1 MSLVARVVPDVTGVD
16 KVFDYLI
23 PSELLGAI
31 AIGDRVRV
39 PLHGRNVP
47 GWVTEIGST
56 DGGFTDVDSAKLRFV
71 IKRLGFGPSTEVV
84 QLAQWA
90 SHRWCGRLRA
100 FFVAASPSTLV
111 ATLPTARYQR
121 AQVKVVG
128 DVDVANAVGESRS
141 LLVQRGPLK
150 SPVDVMVGAA
160 MHGPSLVI
168 VPTVLRARL
177 FASSLKRH
185 GFSVAVLPDEWD
197 SAAGG
202 VDVVIGSRT
211 AVFARVP
218 HLHSLV
224 VIDEHDDSLREERTP
239 TWHAR
244 DIAIERAQQLN
255 ISCVLVSALP
265 SVAAKAWAGDRV
277 LKSDNHETDS
287 EWPTIALIDRT
298 LDERWSNSL
307 LSSEFIAELRDHSRR
322 IVAVLN
328 TKGRARLLA
337 CASCKSLAR
346 CAQCDAAVE
355 IGSTGQFSCPRC
367 STSRPQVCVK
377 CSSAKFLTL
386 KPGVSKLREE
396 IAQAAGRKL
405 ADVVEVTGAGD
416 DAMAIDQTKMLFV
429 GTEAALHRVHEADTV
444 VFLDI
449 DQELSAP
456 RYRASEIVGS
466 LLVHAARLVGRSERG
481 GKVMV
486 QTHSVDS
493 PVLQAMATLRIDQ
506 YLQSVSEMRSF
517 MKLPPFGA
525 LAQLSGTNIDDA
537 IHELQKNVF
546 VNVSAASDG
555 SYLVKASDWQVLA
568 DALSE
573 IEPAKGVRLK
583 VQVDPARV

>member
-31 AIGDRVRV
+31 AVGDRVRV

-47 GWVTEIGST
+47 GWVTEIGSS
-56 DGGFTDVDSAKLRFV
+56 DGGFTDVDSAKLRSV
-71 IKRLGFGPSTEVV
+71 IKRLGFGPSNEVV

-160 MHGPSLVI
+160 LHGPSLVI

-218 HLHSLV
+218 HLHSVV

-346 CAQCDAAVE
+346 CVQCDAAVE
-355 IGSTGQFSCPRC
+355 IGATGQFSCPRC
-367 STSRPQVCVK
+367 STQRPQVCAK

-506 YLQSVSEMRSF
+506 YLQSVSEMRNF

>member
-31 AIGDRVRV
+31 AVGDRVRV

-47 GWVTEIGST
+47 GWVTEIGSS
-56 DGGFTDVDSAKLRFV
+56 DDGFTGVDSAKLRSV
-71 IKRLGFGPSTEVV
+71 IKRLGFGPSNEVV
-84 QLAQWA
+84 QLAKWA

-111 ATLPTARYQR
+111 STLPTARYQR

-150 SPVDVMVGAA
+150 SPVEVMVGAA
-160 MHGPSLVI
+160 LHGPSLVI

-218 HLHSLV
+218 HLHSVV

-346 CAQCDAAVE
+346 CVQCDAAVE
-355 IGSTGQFSCPRC
+355 IGATGQFSCPRC
-367 STSRPQVCVK
+367 STQRPQVCAK

-466 LLVHAARLVGRSERG
+466 LLVHAARLVGRSERV

-506 YLQSVSEMRSF
+506 YLQSVSEMRNF

>member
-23 PSELLGAI
+23 PSELHEVIG
-31 AIGDRVRV
+31 IGDRVRV

-47 GWVTEIGST
+47 GWVVAIGST
-56 DGGFTDVDSAKLRFV
+56 TDGFTEVDETKLRSV
-71 IKRLGFGPSTEVV
+71 VKRLGFGPSAEIV

-121 AQVKVVG
+121 DQVKVEG
-128 DVDVANAVGESRS
+128 DTAVSLAVSESRS

-150 SPVDVMVGAA
+150 SPIDVLVGAA
-160 MHGPSLVI
+160 LVGPTLVI
-168 VPTVLRARL
+168 VPTIVRARL
-177 FASSLKRH
+177 FAASLKRH
-185 GFSVAVLPDEWD
+185 GFTVAVLPDDWN

-218 HLHSLV
+218 GLRSII

-244 DIAIERAQQLN
+244 DIAIERAN
-255 ISCVLVSALP
+255 EANASCILVSALP
-265 SVAAKAWAGDRV
+265 SVAAKVWANGRV
-277 LKSDNHETDS
+277 VKSDEHETQS
-287 EWPTIALIDRT
+287 EWPSIQLIDRT
-298 LDERWSNSL
+298 VDERWSNSL

-322 IVAVLN
+322 IVVVLN

-346 CAQCDAAVE
+346 CGNCDAAVE
-355 IGSTGQFSCPRC
+355 IGAQGQFSCPRC
-367 STSRPQVCVK
+367 SVERPQVCVK

-396 IAQAAGRKL
+396 IAQAAGRKVS
-405 ADVVEVTGAGD
+405 DVVEVTAGGD
-416 DAMAIDQTKMLFV
+416 NETAVDQAKMLYV
-429 GTEAALHRVHEADTV
+429 GTEAALHRLHDADTV

-449 DQELSAP
+449 DQELAAP
-456 RYRASEIVGS
+456 RYRASEIVGT
-466 LLVHAARLVGRSERG
+466 LLVHAARLVGRSHRG

-506 YLQSVSEMRSF
+506 YLQSVTEMRRS

-525 LAQLSGTNIDDA
+525 LAQLSGSSIDEA
-537 IHELQKNVF
+537 MEELQRNVF
-546 VNVSAASDG
+546 VHVSASSRG
-555 SYLVKASDWQVLA
+555 SYLVRAADWQVLA
-568 DALSE
+568 DVLSE
-573 IEPAKGVRLK
+573 VEVPKGVRLK
-583 VQVDPARV
+583 VEVDPGRV

>member
-23 PSELLGAI
+23 PSELQDVI

-47 GWVTEIGST
+47 GWVSEIGST
-56 DGGFTDVDSAKLRFV
+56 SDGFTDVGEAKLRAV
-71 IKRLGFGPSTEVV
+71 IKRLGVGPSSEVV
-84 QLAQWA
+84 QLAKWA

-111 ATLPTARYQR
+111 AVLPTARYQR
-121 AQVKVVG
+121 SQVKAAADPEVSL
-128 DVDVANAVGESRS
+128 AVRELRS

-160 MHGPSLVI
+160 VVGPTLVI
-168 VPTVLRARL
+168 VPTVVRARL
-177 FASSLKRH
+177 FAASLKRH
-185 GFSVAVLPDEWD
+185 GLTVAVLPDEWD

-218 HLHSLV
+218 QLCSVV

-244 DIAIERAQQLN
+244 DVAIERAQRLN
-255 ISCVLVSALP
+255 ISCILVSALP
-265 SVAAKAWAGDRV
+265 SVAAKVWAGDRV
-277 LKSDNHETDS
+277 VKTVGQEVAS
-287 EWPTIALIDRT
+287 EWPTIQLIDRT
-298 LDERWSNSL
+298 QDERWSNSL

-346 CAQCDAAVE
+346 CSSCDAAVE
-355 IGSTGQFSCPRC
+355 IGATGQFSCPRC
-367 STSRPQVCVK
+367 ATERPQVCVK

-396 IAQAAGRKL
+396 IAQAAGRKI
-405 ADVVEVTGAGD
+405 AEVVEVTGGAD
-416 DAMAIDQTKMLFV
+416 SVSIDQSKMLFV

-449 DQELSAP
+449 DQELAAP

-466 LLVHAARLVGRSERG
+466 LLVHASRLVGRSEIG

-493 PVLQAMATLRIDQ
+493 PVLQAMATLRIDE

-525 LAQLSGTNIDDA
+525 LAQLSGTNIDVA
-537 IHELQKNVF
+537 INELHNNVF
-546 VNVSAASDG
+546 VHVSASNYG

-573 IEPAKGVRLK
+573 LEAVKGVRLK

>member
-23 PSELLGAI
+23 PSELQEVIGV
-31 AIGDRVRV
+31 GDRVRV

-47 GWVTEIGST
+47 GWVTAIGST
-56 DGGFTDVDSAKLRFV
+56 SEGFTEVDETKLRSV
-71 IKRLGFGPSTEVV
+71 IKRLGFGPSGEIV
-84 QLAQWA
+84 QLALWA

-121 AQVKVVG
+121 DQVKVAG
-128 DVDVANAVGESRS
+128 DAAISLAVIESRS

-150 SPVDVMVGAA
+150 SPVDVLVGAA
-160 MHGPSLVI
+160 LSGPTLVI
-168 VPTVLRARL
+168 VPTVVRARL
-177 FASSLKRH
+177 FAASLKRH
-185 GFSVAVLPDEWD
+185 GFTVAVMPDEWG

-202 VDVVIGSRT
+202 VDVAIGSRT

-218 HLHSLV
+218 DLRSIV

-244 DIAIERAQQLN
+244 DVAIERAKQLN
-255 ISCVLVSALP
+255 ISCVLMSALP
-265 SVAAKAWAGDRV
+265 SVAAKAWANDRV
-277 LKSDNHETDS
+277 LQSGEQEVQS
-287 EWPTIALIDRT
+287 EWPRIQLIDRT

-307 LSSEFIAELRDHSRR
+307 LSSDFIAELRDHSRR
-322 IVAVLN
+322 IVVVLN

-346 CAQCDAAVE
+346 CANCDAAVE
-355 IGSTGQFSCPRC
+355 TGAEGQFSCPRC
-367 STSRPQVCVK
+367 FVQRPQVCIK

-396 IAQAAGRKL
+396 IAQAAGRKVS
-405 ADVVEVTGAGD
+405 DVVEVSGSSN
-416 DAMAIDQTKMLFV
+416 DADALDQAKMLFV

-449 DQELSAP
+449 DQELAAP

-466 LLVHAARLVGRSERG
+466 LLVHAARLVGRSDRG

-486 QTHSVDS
+486 QTHSIDS
-493 PVLQAMATLRIDQ
+493 PVLQAMSTLHIDE
-506 YLQSVSEMRSF
+506 YLQSVSDMRRF
-517 MKLPPFGA
+517 MELPPFGA

-537 IHELQKNVF
+537 IEELRRNVF
-546 VNVSAASDG
+546 VHVSAGSDG
-555 SYLVKASDWQVLA
+555 SYLVKAADWQVLA

-573 IEPAKGVRLK
+573 VEASKGVRLK

>member
-23 PSELLGAI
+23 PSELHEVIG
-31 AIGDRVRV
+31 IGDRVRV

-47 GWVTEIGST
+47 GWVVAIGST
-56 DGGFTDVDSAKLRFV
+56 TDGFTEVDETKLRSV
-71 IKRLGFGPSTEVV
+71 VKRLGFGPSAEIV

-121 AQVKVVG
+121 DQVKVEG
-128 DVDVANAVGESRS
+128 DTAVSLAVSESRS

-150 SPVDVMVGAA
+150 SPIDVLVGAA
-160 MHGPSLVI
+160 LVGPTLVI
-168 VPTVLRARL
+168 VPTIVRARL
-177 FASSLKRH
+177 FAASLKRH
-185 GFSVAVLPDEWD
+185 GFTVAVLPDDWN

-218 HLHSLV
+218 GLRSII

-244 DIAIERAQQLN
+244 DIAIERAN
-255 ISCVLVSALP
+255 EANASCILVSALP
-265 SVAAKAWAGDRV
+265 SVAAKVWANGRV
-277 LKSDNHETDS
+277 VKSDERETQS
-287 EWPTIALIDRT
+287 EWPSIQLIDRT
-298 LDERWSNSL
+298 VDERWSNSL

-322 IVAVLN
+322 IVVVLN

-346 CAQCDAAVE
+346 CGNCDAAVE
-355 IGSTGQFSCPRC
+355 IGAQGQFSCPRC
-367 STSRPQVCVK
+367 SVERPQVCVK

-396 IAQAAGRKL
+396 IAQAAGRKVS
-405 ADVVEVTGAGD
+405 DVVEVTAGGD
-416 DAMAIDQTKMLFV
+416 NETAVDQAKMLYV
-429 GTEAALHRVHEADTV
+429 GTEAALHRLHDADTV

-449 DQELSAP
+449 DQELAAP
-456 RYRASEIVGS
+456 RYRASEIVGT
-466 LLVHAARLVGRSERG
+466 LLVHAARLVGRSHRG

-506 YLQSVSEMRSF
+506 YLQSVTEMRRS

-525 LAQLSGTNIDDA
+525 LAQLSGSSIDGA
-537 IHELQKNVF
+537 MEELQRNVF
-546 VNVSAASDG
+546 VHVSASSSG
-555 SYLVKASDWQVLA
+555 SYLVRAADWQVLA
-568 DALSE
+568 DVLSE
-573 IEPAKGVRLK
+573 VEVPKGVRLK
-583 VQVDPARV
+583 VEVDPGRV

>member
-23 PSELLGAI
+23 PSELQDVI

-47 GWVTEIGST
+47 GWVSEIGST
-56 DGGFTDVDSAKLRFV
+56 SDGFTDVGEAKLRAV
-71 IKRLGFGPSTEVV
+71 IKRLGVGPSSEVV
-84 QLAQWA
+84 QLSKWA

-111 ATLPTARYQR
+111 AVLPTARYQR
-121 AQVKVVG
+121 SQVKAAADPEVSL
-128 DVDVANAVGESRS
+128 AVRELRS

-160 MHGPSLVI
+160 VVGPTLVI
-168 VPTVLRARL
+168 VPTVVRARL
-177 FASSLKRH
+177 FAASLKRH
-185 GFSVAVLPDEWD
+185 GLTVAVLPDEWD

-218 HLHSLV
+218 QLCSVV

-244 DIAIERAQQLN
+244 DVAMERAQRLN
-255 ISCVLVSALP
+255 ISCILVSALP
-265 SVAAKAWAGDRV
+265 SVAAKVWAGDRV
-277 LKSDNHETDS
+277 VKSVEQEVAS
-287 EWPTIALIDRT
+287 EWPTIQLIDRT
-298 LDERWSNSL
+298 QDERWSNSL
-307 LSSEFIAELRDHSRR
+307 LSSDFIAELRDHSRR

-346 CAQCDAAVE
+346 CSSCDAAVE
-355 IGSTGQFSCPRC
+355 IGATGQFSCPRC
-367 STSRPQVCVK
+367 ATERPQVCLK

-396 IAQAAGRKL
+396 IAQAAGRKI
-405 ADVVEVTGAGD
+405 AEVVEVTGGAD
-416 DAMAIDQTKMLFV
+416 SVSIDQSKMLFV

-449 DQELSAP
+449 DQELAAP

-466 LLVHAARLVGRSERG
+466 LLVHASRLVGRSEIG

-493 PVLQAMATLRIDQ
+493 PVLQAMATLRIDE

-525 LAQLSGTNIDDA
+525 LAQLSGTNIDVA
-537 IHELQKNVF
+537 MNELHNNVF
-546 VNVSAASDG
+546 VHVSASNDG

-573 IEPAKGVRLK
+573 LEAVKGVRLK

>member
-23 PSELLGAI
+23 PSELQDVI

-47 GWVTEIGST
+47 GWVSEIGST
-56 DGGFTDVDSAKLRFV
+56 SDGFTDVGEAKLRAV
-71 IKRLGFGPSTEVV
+71 IKRLGVGPSSEVV
-84 QLAQWA
+84 QLSKWA

-111 ATLPTARYQR
+111 AVLPTARYQR
-121 AQVKVVG
+121 SQVKAAG
-128 DVDVANAVGESRS
+128 DPEVSLAVRELRS

-160 MHGPSLVI
+160 VVGPTLVI
-168 VPTVLRARL
+168 VPTVVRARL
-177 FASSLKRH
+177 FAASLKRH
-185 GFSVAVLPDEWD
+185 GLTVAVLPDEWD

-218 HLHSLV
+218 QLCSVV

-244 DIAIERAQQLN
+244 DVAMERAQRLN
-255 ISCVLVSALP
+255 ISCILVSALP
-265 SVAAKAWAGDRV
+265 SVAAKVWAGDRIV
-277 LKSDNHETDS
+277 KSVEQEVAS
-287 EWPTIALIDRT
+287 EWPTIQLIDRT
-298 LDERWSNSL
+298 QDERWSNSL
-307 LSSEFIAELRDHSRR
+307 LSSDFIAELRDHSRR

-346 CAQCDAAVE
+346 CSSCDAAVE
-355 IGSTGQFSCPRC
+355 IGATGQFSCPRC
-367 STSRPQVCVK
+367 ATERPQVCLK
-377 CSSAKFLTL
+377 CSSTKFLTL

-396 IAQAAGRKL
+396 IAQAAGRKI
-405 ADVVEVTGAGD
+405 AEVVEVTGGAD
-416 DAMAIDQTKMLFV
+416 SVSIDQSKMLFV

-449 DQELSAP
+449 DQELAAP

-466 LLVHAARLVGRSERG
+466 LLVHASRLVGRSEIG

-493 PVLQAMATLRIDQ
+493 PVLQAMATLRIDE

-525 LAQLSGTNIDDA
+525 LAQLSGTNIDVA
-537 IHELQKNVF
+537 MNELHNNVF
-546 VNVSAASDG
+546 VHVSASNDG

-573 IEPAKGVRLK
+573 LEAVKGVRLK

>member
-1 MSLVARVVPDVTGVD
+1 MTLVARVVPDVTGVD

-23 PSELLGAI
+23 PSELQDAI
-31 AIGDRVRV
+31 GVGDRVRV

-47 GWVTEIGST
+47 GWVTAIGST
-56 DGGFTDVDSAKLRFV
+56 SEGFSDVDETKLRAV
-71 IKRLGFGPSTEVV
+71 IKRLGFGPSAEIV
-84 QLAQWA
+84 QFAQWA

-100 FFVAASPSTLV
+100 FYVAASPSTLV
-111 ATLPTARYQR
+111 ATLPTARYLR
-121 AQVKVVG
+121 DQVKVAG
-128 DVDVANAVGESRS
+128 DAAVSLAVGESRS

-150 SPVDVMVGAA
+150 SPIDVMVGSALV
-160 MHGPSLVI
+160 GPTLVI
-168 VPTVLRARL
+168 VPTVIRARL
-177 FASSLKRH
+177 FAASLKRH
-185 GFSVAVLPDEWD
+185 GFTVAVLPDEWS

-218 HLHSLV
+218 DLRSIV

-244 DIAIERAQQLN
+244 DVAIERANQAN
-255 ISCVLVSALP
+255 VSCILVSALP
-265 SVAAKAWAGDRV
+265 SIAAKVWAGDRV
-277 LKSDNHETDS
+277 LKSDELEMQS
-287 EWPTIALIDRT
+287 EWPHIQLIDRT

-307 LSSEFIAELRDHSRR
+307 LSSDFIAELRDHSRR
-322 IVAVLN
+322 IVVVLN

-346 CAQCDAAVE
+346 CASCDAAVE
-355 IGSTGQFSCPRC
+355 IGAEGHFSCPRC
-367 STSRPQVCVK
+367 STQRPQVCMK

-396 IAQAAGRKL
+396 IAQAAGRKINE
-405 ADVVEVTGAGD
+405 VVEVTGGGD
-416 DAMAIDQTKMLFV
+416 DAVAIDQSIMLFV

-449 DQELSAP
+449 DQELAAP

-466 LLVHAARLVGRSERG
+466 LLVHAARLVGRSDRG

-486 QTHSVDS
+486 QTHSIDS

-525 LAQLSGTNIDDA
+525 LAQLSGTNIDEV
-537 IHELQKNVF
+537 IEELQRNVF
-546 VNVSAASDG
+546 VHVSASSDG
-555 SYLVKASDWQVLA
+555 SYLVKATDWQVLA

-573 IEPAKGVRLK
+573 VEAAKGVRLK

>member
-23 PSELLGAI
+23 PSELHDAI

-56 DGGFTDVDSAKLRFV
+56 DGGFTDVDSAKLRSV

-160 MHGPSLVI
+160 LHGPSLVI

-218 HLHSLV
+218 HLHSVV

-346 CAQCDAAVE
+346 CVQCDAAVE
-355 IGSTGQFSCPRC
+355 IGGTGQFSCPRC
-367 STSRPQVCVK
+367 STQRPQVCAK

-506 YLQSVSEMRSF
+506 YLQSVSEMRNF

-568 DALSE
+568 DAISE

>member
-23 PSELLGAI
+23 PSELLDAI

-537 IHELQKNVF
+537 IHVLQKNVF

>member
-23 PSELLGAI
+23 PSELHEVIG
-31 AIGDRVRV
+31 IGDRVRV

-47 GWVTEIGST
+47 GWVVAIGST
-56 DGGFTDVDSAKLRFV
+56 TDGFTEVDETKLRSV
-71 IKRLGFGPSTEVV
+71 VKRLGFGPSAEIV

-121 AQVKVVG
+121 DQVKVEG
-128 DVDVANAVGESRS
+128 DTAVSLAVSESRS

-150 SPVDVMVGAA
+150 SPIDVLVGAA
-160 MHGPSLVI
+160 LVGPTLVI
-168 VPTVLRARL
+168 VPTIVRARL
-177 FASSLKRH
+177 FAASLKRH
-185 GFSVAVLPDEWD
+185 GFTVAVLPDDWN

-218 HLHSLV
+218 GLRSII

-244 DIAIERAQQLN
+244 DIAIERAN
-255 ISCVLVSALP
+255 EANASCILVSALP
-265 SVAAKAWAGDRV
+265 SVAAKVWANGRV
-277 LKSDNHETDS
+277 VKSDEHETQS
-287 EWPTIALIDRT
+287 EWPSIQLIDRT
-298 LDERWSNSL
+298 VDERWSNSL
-307 LSSEFIAELRDHSRR
+307 LSSEFIAELRNHSRR
-322 IVAVLN
+322 IVVVLN

-346 CAQCDAAVE
+346 CGNCDAAVE
-355 IGSTGQFSCPRC
+355 IGAQGQFSCPRC
-367 STSRPQVCVK
+367 SVERPQVCVK

-396 IAQAAGRKL
+396 IAQAAGRKVS
-405 ADVVEVTGAGD
+405 DVVEVTAGGD
-416 DAMAIDQTKMLFV
+416 NETAVDQAKMLYV
-429 GTEAALHRVHEADTV
+429 GTEAALHRLHDADTV

-449 DQELSAP
+449 DQELAAP
-456 RYRASEIVGS
+456 RYRASEIVGT
-466 LLVHAARLVGRSERG
+466 LLVHAARLVGRSHRG

-506 YLQSVSEMRSF
+506 YLQSVTEMRRS

-525 LAQLSGTNIDDA
+525 LAQLSGSSIDEA
-537 IHELQKNVF
+537 MEELQRNVF
-546 VNVSAASDG
+546 VHVSASSSG
-555 SYLVKASDWQVLA
+555 SYLVRAADWQVLA
-568 DALSE
+568 DVLSE
-573 IEPAKGVRLK
+573 VEVPKGVRLK
-583 VQVDPARV
+583 VEVDPGRV

>member
-1 MSLVARVVPDVTGVD
+1 
-16 KVFDYLI
+16 
-23 PSELLGAI
+23 
-31 AIGDRVRV
+31 
-39 PLHGRNVP
+39 
-47 GWVTEIGST
+47 
-56 DGGFTDVDSAKLRFV
+56 
-71 IKRLGFGPSTEVV
+71 
-84 QLAQWA
+84 
-90 SHRWCGRLRA
+90 
-100 FFVAASPSTLV
+100 
-111 ATLPTARYQR
+111 
-121 AQVKVVG
+121 
-128 DVDVANAVGESRS
+128 
-141 LLVQRGPLK
+141 
-150 SPVDVMVGAA
+150 MVGAA
-160 MHGPSLVI
+160 LNGATLVI
-168 VPTVLRARL
+168 VPTVIRARL
-177 FASSLKRH
+177 FAASLKRH
-185 GFSVAVLPDEWD
+185 GFSVAILPDEWD

-218 HLHSLV
+218 NLCSV
-224 VIDEHDDSLREERTP
+224 VVVDEYDDSLREERTP
-239 TWHAR
+239 SWHAR
-244 DIAIERAQQLN
+244 DIAIERARQLG

-265 SVAAKAWAGDRV
+265 SVTAKVWAGDRV
-277 LKSDNHETDS
+277 LKSADQETHS
-287 EWPTIALIDRT
+287 EWPQILLIDRT

-346 CAQCDAAVE
+346 CAQCDAAIE
-355 IGSTGQFSCPRC
+355 IGTNGQFSCPRC
-367 STSRPQVCVK
+367 STQRPQVCTK

-405 ADVVEVTGAGD
+405 SDVVEVTGAGD
-416 DAMAIDQTKMLFV
+416 DAVAVNQSKMLFV

-449 DQELSAP
+449 DQELAAP

-466 LLVHAARLVGRSERG
+466 LLVHAARLVGRSELG
-481 GKVMV
+481 GKVLV

-493 PVLQAMATLRIDQ
+493 PVLQAMATLRIDK
-506 YLQSVSEMRSF
+506 YLQSVSEMRNF

-525 LAQLSGTNIDDA
+525 LAQLSGTNIDKAVSD
-537 IHELQKNVF
+537 LQKNVF
-546 VNVSAASDG
+546 VHVSAANDG

-568 DALSE
+568 DALCE
-573 IEPAKGVRLK
+573 IEAVKGVRLK

>member
-31 AIGDRVRV
+31 AVGDRVRV

-47 GWVTEIGST
+47 GWVTEIGSS
-56 DGGFTDVDSAKLRFV
+56 DGGFTDVDSAKLRSV

-160 MHGPSLVI
+160 LHGPSLVI

-218 HLHSLV
+218 HLHSVV

-346 CAQCDAAVE
+346 CVQCDAAVE
-355 IGSTGQFSCPRC
+355 IGATGQFSCPRC
-367 STSRPQVCVK
+367 STQRPQVCAK

-506 YLQSVSEMRSF
+506 YLQSVSEMRNF

>member
-23 PSELLGAI
+23 PSELQDVI

-47 GWVTEIGST
+47 GWVSEIGST
-56 DGGFTDVDSAKLRFV
+56 SDGFTDVGEAKLRAV
-71 IKRLGFGPSTEVV
+71 IKRLGVGPSSEVV
-84 QLAQWA
+84 QLSKWA

-111 ATLPTARYQR
+111 AVLPTARYQR
-121 AQVKVVG
+121 SQVKAAADPEVSL
-128 DVDVANAVGESRS
+128 AVRELRS

-160 MHGPSLVI
+160 VVGPTLVI
-168 VPTVLRARL
+168 VPTVVRARL
-177 FASSLKRH
+177 FAASLKRH
-185 GFSVAVLPDEWD
+185 GLTVAVLPDEWD

-218 HLHSLV
+218 QLCSVV

-244 DIAIERAQQLN
+244 DVAMERAQRLN
-255 ISCVLVSALP
+255 ISCILVSALP
-265 SVAAKAWAGDRV
+265 SVAAKVWAGDRV
-277 LKSDNHETDS
+277 VKSVEQEVAS
-287 EWPTIALIDRT
+287 EWPTIQLIDRT
-298 LDERWSNSL
+298 QDERWSNSL
-307 LSSEFIAELRDHSRR
+307 LSSDFIAELRDHSRR

-346 CAQCDAAVE
+346 CSSCDAAVE
-355 IGSTGQFSCPRC
+355 IGATGQFSCPRC
-367 STSRPQVCVK
+367 ATERPQVCLK
-377 CSSAKFLTL
+377 CSSTKFLTL

-396 IAQAAGRKL
+396 IAQAAGRKI
-405 ADVVEVTGAGD
+405 AEVVEVTGGAD
-416 DAMAIDQTKMLFV
+416 SVSIDQSKMLFV

-449 DQELSAP
+449 DQELAAP

-466 LLVHAARLVGRSERG
+466 LLVHASRLVGRSEIG

-506 YLQSVSEMRSF
+506 YLQSVSKMRSF

-525 LAQLSGTNIDDA
+525 LAQLSGTNIDVA
-537 IHELQKNVF
+537 MNELHNNVF
-546 VNVSAASDG
+546 VHVSASNDG

-573 IEPAKGVRLK
+573 LEAVKGVRLK

>member
-23 PSELLGAI
+23 PSELHEVIG
-31 AIGDRVRV
+31 IGDRVRV

-47 GWVTEIGST
+47 GWVVAIGST
-56 DGGFTDVDSAKLRFV
+56 TDGFTEVDETKLRSV
-71 IKRLGFGPSTEVV
+71 VKRLGFGPSAEIV

-121 AQVKVVG
+121 DQVKVEG
-128 DVDVANAVGESRS
+128 DTAVSLAVSESRS

-150 SPVDVMVGAA
+150 SPIDVLVGAA
-160 MHGPSLVI
+160 LVGPTLVI
-168 VPTVLRARL
+168 VPTIVRARL
-177 FASSLKRH
+177 FAASLKRH
-185 GFSVAVLPDEWD
+185 GFTVAVLPDDWN

-218 HLHSLV
+218 GLRSII

-244 DIAIERAQQLN
+244 DIAIERAN
-255 ISCVLVSALP
+255 EANASCILVSALP
-265 SVAAKAWAGDRV
+265 SVAAKVWANGRV
-277 LKSDNHETDS
+277 VKSDERETQS
-287 EWPTIALIDRT
+287 EWPSIQLIDRT
-298 LDERWSNSL
+298 VDERWSNSL

-322 IVAVLN
+322 IVVVLN

-346 CAQCDAAVE
+346 CGNCDAAVE
-355 IGSTGQFSCPRC
+355 IGAQGQFSCPRC
-367 STSRPQVCVK
+367 SVERPQVCVK

-396 IAQAAGRKL
+396 IAQAAGRKVS
-405 ADVVEVTGAGD
+405 DVVEVTAGGD
-416 DAMAIDQTKMLFV
+416 NETAVDQAKMLYV
-429 GTEAALHRVHEADTV
+429 GTEAALHRLHDADTV

-449 DQELSAP
+449 DQELAAP
-456 RYRASEIVGS
+456 RYRASEIVGT
-466 LLVHAARLVGRSERG
+466 LLVHAARLVGRSHRG

-506 YLQSVSEMRSF
+506 YLQSVTEMRRS

-525 LAQLSGTNIDDA
+525 LAQLSGSSIDEA
-537 IHELQKNVF
+537 IEELQRNVF
-546 VNVSAASDG
+546 VHVSASSSG
-555 SYLVKASDWQVLA
+555 SYLVRAADWQVLA
-568 DALSE
+568 DVLSE
-573 IEPAKGVRLK
+573 VEVPKGVRLK
-583 VQVDPARV
+583 VEVDPGRV

>member
-31 AIGDRVRV
+31 AVGDRVRV

-56 DGGFTDVDSAKLRFV
+56 DGGFTDVDSAKLRSV
-71 IKRLGFGPSTEVV
+71 IKRLGFGPSNEVV

-111 ATLPTARYQR
+111 STLPTARYQR

-160 MHGPSLVI
+160 LHGPSLVI

-218 HLHSLV
+218 HLHSVV

-298 LDERWSNSL
+298 LDEQWSNSL
-307 LSSEFIAELRDHSRR
+307 LSSEFIAEIRDHSRR

-337 CASCKSLAR
+337 CAGCKSLAR
-346 CAQCDAAVE
+346 CVQCDAAVE
-355 IGSTGQFSCPRC
+355 IGATGQFSCPRC
-367 STSRPQVCVK
+367 STQRPQVCAK

-506 YLQSVSEMRSF
+506 YLQSVSEMRNF

>member
-1 MSLVARVVPDVTGVD
+1 
-16 KVFDYLI
+16 
-23 PSELLGAI
+23 
-31 AIGDRVRV
+31 
-39 PLHGRNVP
+39 
-47 GWVTEIGST
+47 
-56 DGGFTDVDSAKLRFV
+56 
-71 IKRLGFGPSTEVV
+71 
-84 QLAQWA
+84 
-90 SHRWCGRLRA
+90 
-100 FFVAASPSTLV
+100 
-111 ATLPTARYQR
+111 
-121 AQVKVVG
+121 
-128 DVDVANAVGESRS
+128 
-141 LLVQRGPLK
+141 
-150 SPVDVMVGAA
+150 MVGAA

-211 AVFARVP
+211 AVFARIP
-218 HLHSLV
+218 HLRSVV

-429 GTEAALHRVHEADTV
+429 GTEAALHRLHEADTV

>member
-31 AIGDRVRV
+31 AVGDRVRV

-47 GWVTEIGST
+47 GWVTEIGSS
-56 DGGFTDVDSAKLRFV
+56 DDGFTDVDSAKLRSV
-71 IKRLGFGPSTEVV
+71 IKRLGFGPSNEVV

-111 ATLPTARYQR
+111 STLPTARYQR

-128 DVDVANAVGESRS
+128 DVVVANAVGESRS

-150 SPVDVMVGAA
+150 SPVDIMVGVAL
-160 MHGPSLVI
+160 HGPSLVI

-218 HLHSLV
+218 HLHSVV

-346 CAQCDAAVE
+346 CVQCDAAVE
-355 IGSTGQFSCPRC
+355 IGATGQFSCPRC
-367 STSRPQVCVK
+367 STQRPQVCAK

-416 DAMAIDQTKMLFV
+416 DAMSIDQTKMLFV

-506 YLQSVSEMRSF
+506 YLQSVSEMRNF

-555 SYLVKASDWQVLA
+555 SYLVKASDWQDLA

>member
-23 PSELLGAI
+23 PSELHDAI

-47 GWVTEIGST
+47 GWVTEIGSS
-56 DGGFTDVDSAKLRFV
+56 DDGFTDVDSAKLRSV
-71 IKRLGFGPSTEVV
+71 IKRLGFGPSNEVV

-100 FFVAASPSTLV
+100 FFIAASPSTLV

-160 MHGPSLVI
+160 LLGPSLVI

-218 HLHSLV
+218 RLRSVV

-244 DIAIERAQQLN
+244 DVAIERAQQLD

-265 SVAAKAWAGDRV
+265 SVAAKVWAGDRV

-355 IGSTGQFSCPRC
+355 IGVIGQFSCPRC

-377 CSSAKFLTL
+377 CSSTKFLTL

-486 QTHSVDS
+486 QTHSLDS

-506 YLQSVSEMRSF
+506 YLQSVSEMRNF

>member
-23 PSELLGAI
+23 PSELQDVI

-47 GWVTEIGST
+47 GWVSEIGST
-56 DGGFTDVDSAKLRFV
+56 SDGFTDVGEAKLRAV
-71 IKRLGFGPSTEVV
+71 IKRLGVGPSSEVV
-84 QLAQWA
+84 QLSKWA

-111 ATLPTARYQR
+111 AVLPTARYQR
-121 AQVKVVG
+121 SQVKAAG
-128 DVDVANAVGESRS
+128 DPEVSLAVRELRS

-160 MHGPSLVI
+160 VVGPTLVI
-168 VPTVLRARL
+168 VPTVVRARL
-177 FASSLKRH
+177 FAASLKRH
-185 GFSVAVLPDEWD
+185 GLTVAVLPDEWD

-218 HLHSLV
+218 QLCSVV

-244 DIAIERAQQLN
+244 DVAIERAQRLN
-255 ISCVLVSALP
+255 ISCILVSALP
-265 SVAAKAWAGDRV
+265 SVAAKVWAGDRV
-277 LKSDNHETDS
+277 VKSVEQEVAS
-287 EWPTIALIDRT
+287 EWPTIQLIDRT
-298 LDERWSNSL
+298 QDERWSNSL
-307 LSSEFIAELRDHSRR
+307 LSSDFIAELRDHSRR

-346 CAQCDAAVE
+346 CSSCDAAVE
-355 IGSTGQFSCPRC
+355 IGATGQFSCPRC
-367 STSRPQVCVK
+367 ATERPQVCLK

-396 IAQAAGRKL
+396 IAQAAGRKI
-405 ADVVEVTGAGD
+405 AEVVEVTGGAD
-416 DAMAIDQTKMLFV
+416 SVSIDQSKMLFV

-449 DQELSAP
+449 DQELAAP

-466 LLVHAARLVGRSERG
+466 LLVHASRLVGRSEIG

-493 PVLQAMATLRIDQ
+493 PVLQAMATLRIDE

-525 LAQLSGTNIDDA
+525 LAQLSGTNIDVA
-537 IHELQKNVF
+537 MNELHNNVF
-546 VNVSAASDG
+546 VHVSASNDG

-573 IEPAKGVRLK
+573 LEAVKGVRLK

>member
-23 PSELLGAI
+23 PSELHEQVAV
-31 AIGDRVRV
+31 GDRVRV

-56 DGGFTDVDSAKLRFV
+56 TDGFTDVDEAKLRPV
-71 IKRLGFGPSTEVV
+71 IKRLGFGPSLEVV
-84 QLAQWA
+84 QLAKWA

-111 ATLPTARYQR
+111 AALPTARYQR
-121 AQVKVVG
+121 DQVKVLG
-128 DVDVANAVGESRS
+128 DSEVSLAVSEYRS

-150 SPVDVMVGAA
+150 SPIEVMVAA
-160 MHGPSLVI
+160 ALLGPALVI
-168 VPTVLRARL
+168 VPTVVRARL
-177 FASSLKRH
+177 FAASLKRH

-202 VDVVIGSRT
+202 VDVVMGSRT

-218 HLHSLV
+218 HLRSIV

-244 DIAIERAQQLN
+244 DVAIERAQRLN
-255 ISCVLVSALP
+255 ISCILVSALP
-265 SVAAKAWAGDRV
+265 SVAAKVWAGNRV
-277 LKSDNHETDS
+277 LQSGAHEAQA
-287 EWPTIALIDRT
+287 EWPQIQLIDRT

-307 LSSEFIAELRDHSRR
+307 LSSDLIAELRNHSRR

-337 CASCKSLAR
+337 CAACKSLAR
-346 CAQCDAAVE
+346 CADCDAAVE
-355 IGSTGQFSCPRC
+355 IGETGQFSCPRC
-367 STSRPQVCVK
+367 STQRPQVCTK

-396 IAQAAGRKL
+396 IAQAAGRKIS
-405 ADVVEVTGAGD
+405 DVVEVTGGGD
-416 DAMAIDQTKMLFV
+416 DAASVDQSKMLFV

-449 DQELSAP
+449 DQELAAP

-466 LLVHAARLVGRSERG
+466 LLVHAARLVGRSELG

-486 QTHSVDS
+486 QTHSIDS
-493 PVLQAMATLRIDQ
+493 PVLQAMATLHIDE
-506 YLQSVSEMRSF
+506 YLHSVSEMRSF

-525 LAQLSGTNIDDA
+525 LAQLSGTKIDEAMKDLA
-537 IHELQKNVF
+537 KNVF
-546 VNVSAASDG
+546 VHVSASSDG

-573 IEPAKGVRLK
+573 LETTKGVRLK
-583 VQVDPARV
+583 IQVDPARV

>member
-56 DGGFTDVDSAKLRFV
+56 DGGFTDVDSAKLRSV
-71 IKRLGFGPSTEVV
+71 IKRLGFGPSNEVV

-160 MHGPSLVI
+160 LHGPSLVI

-218 HLHSLV
+218 HLYSLV

-307 LSSEFIAELRDHSRR
+307 LSSEFIAELRDHTRR

-346 CAQCDAAVE
+346 CVQCDAAVE
-355 IGSTGQFSCPRC
+355 IGATGQFSCPRC
-367 STSRPQVCVK
+367 STQRPQVCAK

-506 YLQSVSEMRSF
+506 YLQSVSEMRNF

>member
-121 AQVKVVG
+121 AQVRVVG

-211 AVFARVP
+211 AVFARIP
-218 HLHSLV
+218 HLRSVV

-429 GTEAALHRVHEADTV
+429 GTEAALHRLHEADTV

>member
-23 PSELLGAI
+23 PSELQDVI

-47 GWVTEIGST
+47 GWVSEIGST
-56 DGGFTDVDSAKLRFV
+56 SDGFTDVGEAKLRAV
-71 IKRLGFGPSTEVV
+71 IKRLGVGPSSEVV
-84 QLAQWA
+84 QLSKWA

-111 ATLPTARYQR
+111 AVLPTARYQR
-121 AQVKVVG
+121 SQVKAAG
-128 DVDVANAVGESRS
+128 DPEVSLAVRELRS

-160 MHGPSLVI
+160 VVGPTLVI
-168 VPTVLRARL
+168 VPTVVRARL
-177 FASSLKRH
+177 FAASLKRH
-185 GFSVAVLPDEWD
+185 GLTVAVLPDEWD

-218 HLHSLV
+218 QLCSVV

-244 DIAIERAQQLN
+244 DVAMERAQRLN
-255 ISCVLVSALP
+255 ISCILVSALP
-265 SVAAKAWAGDRV
+265 SVAAKVWAGDRV
-277 LKSDNHETDS
+277 VKSVEQEVAS
-287 EWPTIALIDRT
+287 EWPTIQLIDRT
-298 LDERWSNSL
+298 QDERWSNSL
-307 LSSEFIAELRDHSRR
+307 LSSDFIAELRDHSRR

-346 CAQCDAAVE
+346 CSSCDAAVE
-355 IGSTGQFSCPRC
+355 IGATGQFSCPRC
-367 STSRPQVCVK
+367 ATERPQVCLK
-377 CSSAKFLTL
+377 CSSTKFLTL

-396 IAQAAGRKL
+396 IAQAAGRKI
-405 ADVVEVTGAGD
+405 AEVVEVTGGAD
-416 DAMAIDQTKMLFV
+416 SVSIDQSKMLFV

-449 DQELSAP
+449 DQELAAP

-466 LLVHAARLVGRSERG
+466 LLVHASRLVGRSEIG

-493 PVLQAMATLRIDQ
+493 PVLQAMATLRIDE

-525 LAQLSGTNIDDA
+525 LAQLSGTNIDVA
-537 IHELQKNVF
+537 MNELHNNVF
-546 VNVSAASDG
+546 VHVSASNDG

-573 IEPAKGVRLK
+573 LEAVKGVRLK

>member
-31 AIGDRVRV
+31 AVGDRVRV

-56 DGGFTDVDSAKLRFV
+56 DGGFTDVDSAKLRSV

-160 MHGPSLVI
+160 LHGPSLVI

-218 HLHSLV
+218 HLHSVV

-277 LKSDNHETDS
+277 LKSDDHETDS

-298 LDERWSNSL
+298 LDEQWSNSL
-307 LSSEFIAELRDHSRR
+307 LSSEFIAEIRDHSRR

-346 CAQCDAAVE
+346 CVQCDAAVE
-355 IGSTGQFSCPRC
+355 IGATGQFSCPRC
-367 STSRPQVCVK
+367 STQRPQVCAK

-416 DAMAIDQTKMLFV
+416 DAMSIDQTKMLFV

-506 YLQSVSEMRSF
+506 YLQSVSEMRNF

>member
-23 PSELLGAI
+23 PSELQDVI

-47 GWVTEIGST
+47 GWVSEIGST
-56 DGGFTDVDSAKLRFV
+56 SDGFTDVGEAKLRAV
-71 IKRLGFGPSTEVV
+71 IKRLGVGPSSEVV
-84 QLAQWA
+84 QLSKWA

-111 ATLPTARYQR
+111 AVLPTARYQR
-121 AQVKVVG
+121 SQVKAAADPEVSL
-128 DVDVANAVGESRS
+128 AVRELRS

-160 MHGPSLVI
+160 VVGPTLVI
-168 VPTVLRARL
+168 VPTVVRARL
-177 FASSLKRH
+177 FAASLKRH
-185 GFSVAVLPDEWD
+185 GLTVAVLPDEWD

-218 HLHSLV
+218 QLCSVV

-244 DIAIERAQQLN
+244 DVAMERAQRLN
-255 ISCVLVSALP
+255 ISCILVSALP
-265 SVAAKAWAGDRV
+265 SVAAKVWAGDRV
-277 LKSDNHETDS
+277 VKSVEQEVAS
-287 EWPTIALIDRT
+287 EWPTIQLIDRT
-298 LDERWSNSL
+298 QDERWSNSL
-307 LSSEFIAELRDHSRR
+307 LSSDFIAELRDHSRR

-346 CAQCDAAVE
+346 CSSCDAAVE
-355 IGSTGQFSCPRC
+355 IGATGQFSCPRC
-367 STSRPQVCVK
+367 ATERPQVCVK

-396 IAQAAGRKL
+396 IAQAAGRKI
-405 ADVVEVTGAGD
+405 AEVVEVTGGAD
-416 DAMAIDQTKMLFV
+416 SVSIDQSKMLFV

-449 DQELSAP
+449 DQELAAP

-466 LLVHAARLVGRSERG
+466 LLVHASRLVGRSEIG

-493 PVLQAMATLRIDQ
+493 PVLQAMATLRIDE

-525 LAQLSGTNIDDA
+525 LAQLSGTNIDVA
-537 IHELQKNVF
+537 MNELHNNVF
-546 VNVSAASDG
+546 VHVSASNDG

-573 IEPAKGVRLK
+573 LEAVKGVRLK

>member
-23 PSELLGAI
+23 PSELHEQVAV
-31 AIGDRVRV
+31 GDRVRV

-47 GWVTEIGST
+47 GWVAEIGST
-56 DGGFTDVDSAKLRFV
+56 TDGFTDVDEAKLRAV
-71 IKRLGFGPSTEVV
+71 IKRLGFGPSVEIV
-84 QLAQWA
+84 QLAKWA

-121 AQVKVVG
+121 EQVKVLG
-128 DVDVANAVGESRS
+128 DSEVSLAVSEYRS
-141 LLVQRGPLK
+141 ILVQRGPLK
-150 SPVDVMVGAA
+150 SPIEVMVAA
-160 MHGPSLVI
+160 ALLGPALVI
-168 VPTVLRARL
+168 VPTVVRARL
-177 FASSLKRH
+177 FAASLKRH

-202 VDVVIGSRT
+202 VDVVMGSRT

-218 HLHSLV
+218 HLRSIV

-244 DIAIERAQQLN
+244 DVAIERARQLN
-255 ISCVLVSALP
+255 ISCILVSALP
-265 SVAAKAWAGDRV
+265 SVAAKVWAGNRV
-277 LKSDNHETDS
+277 LQSGAHEAQA
-287 EWPTIALIDRT
+287 EWPQIQLIDRT

-307 LSSEFIAELRDHSRR
+307 LSSDLIAELRNHSRR

-337 CASCKSLAR
+337 CAACKSLAR
-346 CAQCDAAVE
+346 CANCDAAVE
-355 IGSTGQFSCPRC
+355 IGETGQFSCPRC
-367 STSRPQVCVK
+367 STQRPQVCTK

-396 IAQAAGRKL
+396 IAQAAGRKI
-405 ADVVEVTGAGD
+405 ADVVEVTGGGD
-416 DAMAIDQTKMLFV
+416 DAFAIDQSKMLFV

-449 DQELSAP
+449 DQELAAP

-466 LLVHAARLVGRSERG
+466 LLVHAARLVGRSELG

-486 QTHSVDS
+486 QTHSIDS
-493 PVLQAMATLRIDQ
+493 PVLQAMATLHIDE
-506 YLQSVSEMRSF
+506 YLHSVSEMRSY

-525 LAQLSGTNIDDA
+525 LAQLSGAKIDEAMNDLA
-537 IHELQKNVF
+537 KNVF
-546 VNVSAASDG
+546 VHVSASSDG

-573 IEPAKGVRLK
+573 VESTKGVRLK
-583 VQVDPARV
+583 IQVDPARV

>member
-56 DGGFTDVDSAKLRFV
+56 DGGFTDVDSAKLRSV

-160 MHGPSLVI
+160 LHGPSLVI

-211 AVFARVP
+211 AVFSRVP
-218 HLHSLV
+218 HLHSVV

-244 DIAIERAQQLN
+244 DVAIERAQQLG

-346 CAQCDAAVE
+346 CVQCDAAVE
-355 IGSTGQFSCPRC
+355 IGATGQFSCPRC
-367 STSRPQVCVK
+367 STQRPQVCAK

-405 ADVVEVTGAGD
+405 ADVVEVLARAT
-416 DAMAIDQTKMLFV
+416 MRWPLTKRKCCSLARRQRCIECMRPTRWCFSISIRNFQ
-429 GTEAALHRVHEADTV
+429 HRGIGH
-444 VFLDI
+444 
-449 DQELSAP
+449 
-456 RYRASEIVGS
+456 R
-466 LLVHAARLVGRSERG
+466 
-481 GKVMV
+481 
-486 QTHSVDS
+486 
-493 PVLQAMATLRIDQ
+493 
-506 YLQSVSEMRSF
+506 
-517 MKLPPFGA
+517 KL
-525 LAQLSGTNIDDA
+525 
-537 IHELQKNVF
+537 
-546 VNVSAASDG
+546 
-555 SYLVKASDWQVLA
+555 W
-568 DALSE
+568 
-573 IEPAKGVRLK
+573 VRC
-583 VQVDPARV
+583 